1 MGEVRR
7 MAHHTTLP
15 QEELELKQKFLEEI
29 VDEAKK
35 TFGKSAKY
43 PEIVRDFNKAY
54 EDPSWRVI
62 SPLDVALLLKMQD
75 RWCERCGECC
85 RRNTPIA
92 LARSD
97 AERISRYLRMPYKK
111 FKQRFRIVPVGNSK
125 FHMPASPCPF
135 LEGNLCSIYPV
146 RPQVCRL
153 YPAIDIIWQM
163 EERRRY
169 IEIPYYCHV
178 LKKLFSHKL
187 TALTIRY
194 YTLNDTL
201 SSLKI
206 HAPCGASSQGATE
219 RCHATLNFL

>member
-1 MGEVRR
+1 
-7 MAHHTTLP
+7 MARHTTLVENLQGEKLLEKIAEEVKRKIEEP
-15 QEELELKQKFLEEI
+15 Q
-29 VDEAKK
+29 
-35 TFGKSAKY
+35 KY
-43 PEIVRDFNKAY
+43 PEIVEDFEKALRDL
-54 EDPSWRVI
+54 SWRI
-62 SPLDVALLLKMQD
+62 LTPFDVVVLLKMQNE
-75 RWCERCGECC
+75 WCDRCGECC

-92 LARSD
+92 LTRSD
-97 AERISRYLRMPYKK
+97 VERISRYLHMPYKK
-111 FKQRFRIVPVGNSK
+111 FKQRFRIVPIGNSK

-135 LEGNLCSIYPV
+135 LERNLCSIYPV

-169 IEIPYYCHV
+169 IEIPYYCRV
-178 LKKLFSHKL
+178 FKKLFSHKL